1 VIRVLVVDDDF
12 RVAQVHARFAER
24 VPGFEVVAV
33 AHSAAQA
40 REAAAAHRPDLVLLD
55 VYLPDEP
62 GTALLGELDADA
74 IVLTAAAE
82 AATVRA
88 ALARGALNY
97 LIKPFSA
104 AQLAARLT
112 AYARY
117 REVLARR
124 GELAQSTVDGA
135 VQALHAGDVLEPRMP
150 KGQSP
155 VTAQLVADAL
165 RGAGHPRSA
174 SDIAT
179 ALGIARGTAQRYL
192 SVLARGGRA
201 QMTLRYGA
209 TGRPEHLYRWLES

>member
-24 VPGFEVVAV
+24 VPDFEVVAV
-33 AHSAAQA
+33 AHTAAQA
-40 REAAAAHRPDLVLLD
+40 RQAAAEHRPDLVLLD
-55 VYLPDEP
+55 VYLPDAP
-62 GTALLGELDADA
+62 GTTLLGQLGADA

-82 AATVRA
+82 PATVRA
-88 ALARGALNY
+88 ALAGGALNY
-97 LIKPFSA
+97 LIKPFTA
-104 AQLAARLT
+104 AQLGARLT

-117 REVLARR
+117 RSLLSRR
-124 GELAQSTVDGA
+124 GELTQSIVDGA
-135 VQALHAGDVLEPRMP
+135 VQALHAGDLLEPRIP

-165 RGAGHPRSA
+165 RGAGCPRSA

-192 SVLARGGRA
+192 AVLVRAGRA

-209 TGRPEHLYRWLES
+209 TGRPEHLYRWHDA

>member
-1 VIRVLVVDDDF
+1 
-12 RVAQVHARFAER
+12 
-24 VPGFEVVAV
+24 
-33 AHSAAQA
+33 
-40 REAAAAHRPDLVLLD
+40 
-55 VYLPDEP
+55 
-62 GTALLGELDADA
+62 
-74 IVLTAAAE
+74 
-82 AATVRA
+82 VRA

-97 LIKPFSA
+97 LIKPFSQ

-117 REVLARR
+117 RELLARG

-135 VQALHAGDVLEPRMP
+135 VQALHAGDLLEPRMP

-165 RGAGHPRSA
+165 RGAGRARSA

-192 SVLARGGRA
+192 SVLARAGRA

-209 TGRPEHLYRWLES
+209 TGRPEHLYRWLDS

>member
-1 VIRVLVVDDDF
+1 MIRVLVVDDDF

-33 AHSAAQA
+33 AHTAAQA
-40 REAAAAHRPDLVLLD
+40 RQAAAAHRPDLVLLD

-62 GTALLGELDADA
+62 GTTLLGDLDADA

-82 AATVRA
+82 PATVRT
-88 ALARGALNY
+88 ALSRGALNY
-97 LIKPFSA
+97 LIKPFTA
-104 AQLAARLT
+104 AQLGARLT
-112 AYARY
+112 AYALY
-117 REVLARR
+117 RDLLSRG
-124 GELAQSTVDGA
+124 GELPQSSVDGA
-135 VQALHAGDVLEPRMP
+135 VQALHAGDLLEPRVP

-165 RGAGHPRSA
+165 RGAGRARSA

-192 SVLARGGRA
+192 AVLARAGRA

-209 TGRPEHLYRWLES
+209 TGRPEHLYRWRDL